1 MKSRTHTKRPE
12 PAGNT
17 SRALALRA
25 CACGLAVYFLF
36 ILLLLAPISLAAQ
49 SGRKRPEPTPT
60 PQTPNTQRPRRA
72 ATEAPHRPPA
82 DQPGQPATPDEP
94 RGTPS
99 PTPMLVLTNDPDT
112 GQPVEIDPDEVIRVN
127 SNLVPIPASVIDDL
141 GRAITDLEVKD
152 FELRVDGQP
161 KPIGDLSR
169 AETPV
174 RLALLFDNSYSLR
187 TARELEK
194 QSAMRFFRTV
204 MRPADQAA
212 IYSVTTEP
220 ILEQPLTN
228 DVNRLVHIIERYGEP
243 EGATALL
250 DTIVEAADYLKP
262 QTGRKVIVI
271 VSDGVDTVSNTEF
284 NETVRRVQAADVQVY
299 AVQNSISENAN
310 LRDLTA
316 ERRMQEITAQ
326 TGGAVFVPKT
336 INDLPAAFA
345 QISADLAQQYILS
358 YYPDDDR
365 RDTRFRIISLRVKTR
380 PNMRVRARRGYYPR
394 KEQLTSAP
402 SYIYNPSAQTAS
414 DTSVTTTA
422 TSAEPTSNPP
432 MQNPPPPIRTS
443 APAVGPSYGSKN
455 LNPDDDVMSRRA
467 APSSSVNTAASSND
481 NTASAANINTETKR
495 EEASPPKVAP
505 AVERPPEPRIE
516 VASAAAP
523 PVAPVATPEPSPSPT
538 NQPAATPTTTPEP
551 TPTPKASAPETKP
564 TPNATPANQAPPT
577 NTAQAHGDTKA
588 PVSGGVLNG
597 RAIRLPKPIYPET
610 AQRMHVAGAVNV
622 EVTIDENGKVVE
634 ARAVSGHNLL
644 RAAAV
649 VAAKQAVFTPT
660 ILSGKSVQVT
670 GVIVYN
676 FSQ

>member
-1 MKSRTHTKRPE
+1 MRSRTHTKQHE
-12 PAGNT
+12 QTGN
-17 SRALALRA
+17 SARVRALRVG
-25 CACGLAVYFLF
+25 ACGLAIYFLF
-36 ILLLLAPISLAAQ
+36 ILLAPVALVAQ
-49 SGRKRPEPTPT
+49 SGRRRPEPTPT
-60 PQTPNTQRPRRA
+60 PSTQRPRRA
-72 ATEAPHRPPA
+72 ATEAPHKPPT
-82 DQPGQPATPDEP
+82 DQPGQPATPDEQ
-94 RGTPS
+94 RGV
-99 PTPMLVLTNDPDT
+99 PTPTPAPVTTNDPAT
-112 GQPVEIDPDEVIRVN
+112 GQPIEIDPDEVVRVN

-141 GRAITDLEVKD
+141 GRAVTDLEVKD
-152 FELRVDGQP
+152 FELRIDGQP

-169 AETPV
+169 ADTPV

-204 MRPADQAA
+204 MRPSDQAA
-212 IYSVTTEP
+212 IYSVSTEP

-228 DVNRLVHIIERYGEP
+228 DVNKLVHIIERYGDP

-262 QTGRKVIVI
+262 QMGRKVIVI

-284 NETVRRVQAADVQVY
+284 DETVRRVQAADIQVY
-299 AVQNSISENAN
+299 AVQNNISENAN

-316 ERRMQEITAQ
+316 ERRMQDITAQ

-345 QISADLAQQYILS
+345 QISADLAQQYVLS

-365 RDTRFRIISLRVKTR
+365 RDTRFRVISLRVKTR

-394 KEQLTSAP
+394 KEQLSSAP

-414 DTSVTTTA
+414 DTSVLTTA
-422 TSAEPTSNPP
+422 TSAGPASNPP
-432 MQNPPPPIRTS
+432 AQNSPPSRTS

-467 APSSSVNTAASSND
+467 APAANVNTVATANDNAASS
-481 NTASAANINTETKR
+481 SSNTEAKPAET
-495 EEASPPKVAP
+495 SLPMVAP
-505 AVERPPEPRIE
+505 AVERPPGPRIE
-516 VASAAAP
+516 VASANTSPPAP
-523 PVAPVATPEPSPSPT
+523 KATSEPAPSTT
-538 NQPAATPTTTPEP
+538 NQPAAEPTPTPEP
-551 TPTPKASAPETKP
+551 TPEATPTPKANAPEPKP
-564 TPNATPANQAPPT
+564 TQAPAATNQPAAPANAAP
-577 NTAQAHGDTKA
+577 ASGSMK
-588 PVSGGVLNG
+588 VSGGVLNG
-597 RAIRLPKPIYPET
+597 RAIKLPKPTYPVP
-610 AQRMHVAGAVNV
+610 AQRMRVAGTVNV
-622 EVTIDENGKVVE
+622 EVTIDENGKVIT
-634 ARAVSGHNLL
+634 ARAVSGHALL
-644 RAAAV
+644 REAAV
-649 VAAKQAVFTPT
+649 AAAKQAVFTPT

>member
-1 MKSRTHTKRPE
+1 MQHACWPGMNWLQRRRARPRARSRVTSHKPRQTTISRSTSPSRCLSRLPNKSASGFAANANDMIDRSRWRSKHGTTGCTRSNTRPRRSSPTVEGLSEAEMKSQTHTKRHKPTGS
-12 PAGNT
+12 PL
-17 SRALALRA
+17 RALALRA
-25 CACGLAVYFLF
+25 CACGFAIYFLF

-49 SGRKRPEPTPT
+49 SGRKRPEPSPT
-60 PQTPNTQRPRRA
+60 PQTPNSQRPRRA
-72 ATEAPHRPPA
+72 ATEAPHKPPA

-284 NETVRRVQAADVQVY
+284 NETV
-299 AVQNSISENAN
+299 
-310 LRDLTA
+310 
-316 ERRMQEITAQ
+316 
-326 TGGAVFVPKT
+326 
-336 INDLPAAFA
+336 
-345 QISADLAQQYILS
+345 
-358 YYPDDDR
+358 
-365 RDTRFRIISLRVKTR
+365 
-380 PNMRVRARRGYYPR
+380 
-394 KEQLTSAP
+394 
-402 SYIYNPSAQTAS
+402 
-414 DTSVTTTA
+414 
-422 TSAEPTSNPP
+422 
-432 MQNPPPPIRTS
+432 
-443 APAVGPSYGSKN
+443 
-455 LNPDDDVMSRRA
+455 
-467 APSSSVNTAASSND
+467 
-481 NTASAANINTETKR
+481 
-495 EEASPPKVAP
+495 
-505 AVERPPEPRIE
+505 
-516 VASAAAP
+516 
-523 PVAPVATPEPSPSPT
+523 
-538 NQPAATPTTTPEP
+538 
-551 TPTPKASAPETKP
+551 
-564 TPNATPANQAPPT
+564 
-577 NTAQAHGDTKA
+577 
-588 PVSGGVLNG
+588 
-597 RAIRLPKPIYPET
+597 
-610 AQRMHVAGAVNV
+610 
-622 EVTIDENGKVVE
+622 
-634 ARAVSGHNLL
+634 
-644 RAAAV
+644 
-649 VAAKQAVFTPT
+649 
-660 ILSGKSVQVT
+660 
-670 GVIVYN
+670 
-676 FSQ
+676 

>member
-1 MKSRTHTKRPE
+1 MKSQTHTKRHKPTGS
-12 PAGNT
+12 PL
-17 SRALALRA
+17 RALALRA
-25 CACGLAVYFLF
+25 CACGFAIYFLF

-49 SGRKRPEPTPT
+49 SGRKRPEPSPT
-60 PQTPNTQRPRRA
+60 PQTPNSQRPRRA
-72 ATEAPHRPPA
+72 ATEAPHKPPA

-99 PTPMLVLTNDPDT
+99 PTPTPVLTNDPDT
-112 GQPVEIDPDEVIRVN
+112 GQPVEIDPDEVIHVN

-141 GRAITDLEVKD
+141 GRAVTDLQVKD
-152 FELRVDGQP
+152 FELRIDGQP

-169 AETPV
+169 ADTPV

-204 MRPADQAA
+204 MRPSDQAA
-212 IYSVTTEP
+212 IYSVSTEP

-299 AVQNSISENAN
+299 AVQNNISENAN

-316 ERRMQEITAQ
+316 ERRLQEITSQ
-326 TGGAVFVPKT
+326 TGGAVFAPRT
-336 INDLPAAFA
+336 TNDLPAAFA

-365 RDTRFRIISLRVKTR
+365 RDTRYRIISLRVLTR
-380 PNMRVRARRGYYPR
+380 PNMRIRARRGYYPR

-402 SYIYNPSAQTAS
+402 GYTYNPSAQTAS
-414 DTSVTTTA
+414 DVNVMTTA
-422 TSAEPTSNPP
+422 TNTEPASPNAPEQTPLP
-432 MQNPPPPIRTS
+432 VRTN

-467 APSSSVNTAASSND
+467 APSASVNTAPS
-481 NTASAANINTETKR
+481 
-495 EEASPPKVAP
+495 VAP
-505 AVERPPEPRIE
+505 AVERPPESRIE
-516 VASAAAP
+516 IASATSP
-523 PVAPVATPEPSPSPT
+523 PAPVATPEPSPTPS
-538 NQPAATPTTTPEP
+538 NQPAAAPPPTTTPEP
-551 TPTPKASAPETKP
+551 TPTPKASAPDTKP
-564 TPNATPANQAPPT
+564 AQTGAAANQAA
-577 NTAQAHGDTKA
+577 AQAKPAQTASDAKA
-588 PVSGGVLNG
+588 PVSSGVLNG
-597 RAIRLPKPIYPET
+597 RAIRLPKPTYPET
-610 AQRMHVAGAVNV
+610 AQRMRVTGAVNV
-622 EVTIDENGKVVE
+622 EVTIDENGKVIE
-634 ARAVSGHNLL
+634 AHAVSGHNLL

-649 VAAKQAVFTPT
+649 AAAKQAVFTPT
-660 ILSGKSVQVT
+660 VLSGKSVQVT

>member
-1 MKSRTHTKRPE
+1 MKAPTHTTRRK
-12 PAGNT
+12 PAGR
-17 SRALALRA
+17 SLRALLLRA
-25 CACGLAVYFLF
+25 CACGFAVYFLF
-36 ILLLLAPISLAAQ
+36 ILMTLAPVSRAAQ

-60 PQTPNTQRPRRA
+60 PQTTGTQRPRRA
-72 ATEAPHRPPA
+72 ATTTTHPPAA

-94 RGTPS
+94 RGTPA
-99 PTPMLVLTNDPDT
+99 PTPTPVLTNDPDT

-127 SNLVPIPASVIDDL
+127 SNLVPIPASVIDDS
-141 GRAITDLEVKD
+141 GRAVTDLQVKD
-152 FELRVDGQP
+152 FELRIDGQP

-204 MRPADQAA
+204 MRPSDQAA
-212 IYSVTTEP
+212 IYSVSTEP
-220 ILEQPLTN
+220 ILEQPLTS

-262 QTGRKVIVI
+262 QMGRKVIVI

-336 INDLPAAFA
+336 TNDLPAAFA

-365 RDTRFRIISLRVKTR
+365 RDARFRIISLRVTTR
-380 PNMRVRARRGYYPR
+380 PNMRIRARRGYYPR
-394 KEQLTSAP
+394 KEQLTSTP
-402 SYIYNPSAQTAS
+402 NSTYNPSAPSAS
-414 DTSVTTTA
+414 DVNVMTTA
-422 TSAEPTSNPP
+422 TSTKPANNAPAQTTPP
-432 MQNPPPPIRTS
+432 VRTS
-443 APAVGPSYGSKN
+443 VPAVGPSYGSKN
-455 LNPDDDVMSRRA
+455 LNPDDDVMSRRV
-467 APSSSVNTAASSND
+467 APTTDSNSAAASNGNALPAND
-481 NTASAANINTETKR
+481 NAVSSASVDNETKR
-495 EEASPPKVAP
+495 EAASPPSVAP
-505 AVERPPEPRIE
+505 AVERPPESRIE
-516 VASAAAP
+516 VASATSP
-523 PVAPVATPEPSPSPT
+523 PAPVATPEPSPAPN
-538 NQPAATPTTTPEP
+538 NQPAAEP
-551 TPTPKASAPETKP
+551 TPTPKASTPEPKP
-564 TPNATPANQAPPT
+564 TQTTAAKNQAT
-577 NTAQAHGDTKA
+577 TSANTAQASGSLK
-588 PVSGGVLNG
+588 VSGGVLNG
-597 RAIRLPKPIYPET
+597 RAIRLPKPTYPET
-610 AQRMHVAGAVNV
+610 AQRMHAVGAVNV
-622 EVTIDENGKVVE
+622 EVTIDENGKVIE
-634 ARAVSGHNLL
+634 AHAVSGHTLL

-649 VAAKQAVFTPT
+649 AAAKQAVFTPT
-660 ILSGKSVQVT
+660 VLSGKSVQVT
-670 GVIVYN
+670 GVIIYN